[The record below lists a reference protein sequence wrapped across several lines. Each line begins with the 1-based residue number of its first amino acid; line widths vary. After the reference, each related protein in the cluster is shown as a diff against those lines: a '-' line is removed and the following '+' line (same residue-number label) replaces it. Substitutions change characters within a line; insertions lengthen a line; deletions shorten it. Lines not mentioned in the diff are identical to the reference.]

1 MAANR
6 YDMQKKE
13 IEQTTKF
20 ADTAAQKRNDA
31 TNAYTNSLDDVYGAA
46 IKNQEQATD
55 YQIQATNQDYQIGY
69 DNAAIQAEIN
79 KRQVANA
86 MANAGLTNSGLNR
99 TQQTAIQ
106 TARTN
111 QENALTQQKTAAVSS
126 LRQQLNDYKAQI
138 NSQVAQAK
146 ADAIYNSNMQNAN
159 SYENWM
165 ATGYQQGNANFEND
179 RTFAEQQR
187 QHDDQMAFNREQI
200 AAANY
205 QAELESEAAKDSTLA
220 QIRADNLANMNKSL
234 QSMRDNRYDSYGN
247 FKDYSEAEL
256 ESLREQIYYAYKSYG
271 LSDAEASAL
280 AISAGINP
288 VAYEEWAE
296 KKEKGLDQDIV
307 PGKTT
312 VKSTSKVTNKGSKNA
327 VKTINNNSKSSASNK
342 TSNNF

>member
-106 TARTN
+106 TAKSN

-187 QHDDQMAFNREQI
+187 QHDDQMALSRDQLAFNREQL
-200 AAANY
+200 AWEKD
-205 QAELESEAAKDSTLA
+205 QAEK
-220 QIRADNLANMNKSL
+220 
-234 QSMRDNRYDSYGN
+234 
-247 FKDYSEAEL
+247 
-256 ESLREQIYYAYKSYG
+256 
-271 LSDAEASAL
+271 SAL
-280 AISAGINP
+280 AAAASAQSETVNNLASILRDTWQTQYSAFKERNPNAAFQYSDQQRDYIYETIYNTSMENNLDITQREMLAHAAGIDWR
-288 VAYEEWAE
+288 AYKDWESRQPED
-296 KKEKGLDQDIV
+296 GSVI
-307 PGKTT
+307 PP
-312 VKSTSKVTNKGSKNA
+312 SKIYKN
-327 VKTINNNSKSSASNK
+327 
-342 TSNNF
+342 

>member
-179 RTFAEQQR
+179 RTFGEQQR
-187 QHDDQMAFNREQI
+187 QFNQQMAFNREQF
-200 AAANY
+200 AWEKDQAEKSALAAAASAQAESKSNSVKKLASTLAANY
-205 QAELESEAAKDSTLA
+205 KTASNRNFGTGESVYDASQLNDIYLAIYDEA
-220 QIRADNLANMNKSL
+220 N
-234 QSMRDNRYDSYGN
+234 
-247 FKDYSEAEL
+247 
-256 ESLREQIYYAYKSYG
+256 
-271 LSDAEASAL
+271 ASATSDSDIRL
-280 AISAGINP
+280 LCESAGID
-288 VAYEEWAE
+288 YIEFQKWAE
-296 KKEKGLDQDIV
+296 KQ
-307 PGKTT
+307 
-312 VKSTSKVTNKGSKNA
+312 SR
-327 VKTINNNSKSSASNK
+327 NNNYVELKNGDILYSPDFIGPIK
-342 TSNNF
+342 